1 MSFSLIMTNNNQ
13 NINLVDYTIN
23 RLRNYDYIQEENI
36 LLQTLRLETN
46 NSIQQ
51 ITGVIEYN
59 LNNLHTTVSK
69 SSAMEFESSIKN
81 SPVFIN
87 NLSNLLTEFCVNIKP
102 IEIYYNNI
110 HYRCNKTVNIN
121 GNIFYFLESTN

>member
-59 LNNLHTTVSK
+59 LNNSK
-69 SSAMEFESSIKN
+69 NEFIQTLQMA
-81 SPVFIN
+81 FA
-87 NLSNLLTEFCVNIKP
+87 
-102 IEIYYNNI
+102 
-110 HYRCNKTVNIN
+110 
-121 GNIFYFLESTN
+121 